1 MSADE
6 GRDLAVEVTRVD
18 GIAVLTF
25 SAPPVNLYSLEL
37 HDAFDAALDE
47 VEADLPR
54 ALLVRA
60 EGKLVS
66 GGVDVAQFHAR
77 TTQAETKALYD
88 RMIELP
94 DRIAALD
101 VPTFFA
107 AHALTLTWALEVALA
122 CDVVVASEKAKFG
135 LVERV
140 IGLTPTMGGTQ
151 RLAQRAG
158 VGRAKEVV
166 LTGDLF
172 DAATFERWNVVNR
185 VLPVEGFD
193 DAVLAL
199 VRHVAVGPTQA
210 FGAAKRI
217 LRAYETDG
225 VPGANAVTTEIAS
238 ALFATDDL
246 QHGMASFL
254 ENGPGKATFTGR

>member
-1 MSADE
+1 MS
-6 GRDLAVEVTRVD
+6 VEVTRD
-18 GIAVLTF
+18 GDIAVVTF
-25 SAPPVNLYSLEL
+25 SEPPANLYSLEL
-37 HDAFDAALDE
+37 HDAFDAALDA

-54 ALLVRA
+54 AVLIRA
-60 EGKLVS
+60 EGRLVS
-66 GGVDVAQFHAR
+66 GGVDVAQFHAQK
-77 TTQAETKALYD
+77 TKADTKALYD
-88 RMIELP
+88 RMLELP
-94 DRIAALD
+94 ERIAALD

-151 RLAQRAG
+151 RLAARAG

-185 VLPVEGFD
+185 VLPVDGFD
-193 DAVLAL
+193 DAVLEL

-210 FGAAKRI
+210 FGAAKQI
-217 LRAYETDG
+217 LRHYEAGG
-225 VPGANAVTTEIAS
+225 VPRAIEHTTAIAS
-238 ALFATDDL
+238 ELFDTADL
-246 QHGMASFL
+246 QHGMESFL
-254 ENGPGKATFTGR
+254 ADGPGHATFTGS

>member
-1 MSADE
+1 MS
-6 GRDLAVEVTRVD
+6 VSVTRVD
-18 GIAVLTF
+18 GIAVVTF
-25 SAPPVNLYSLEL
+25 DVPPVNLYSLEL
-37 HDAFDAALDE
+37 HDAFDAALDG

-54 ALLVRA
+54 AVLVRA

-66 GGVDVAQFHAR
+66 GGVDVAQFHAQK
-77 TTQAETKALYD
+77 TEADTKVLYD
-88 RMIELP
+88 RMLELP
-94 DRIAALD
+94 ERIAALD

-122 CDVVVASEKAKFG
+122 CDIIIASEKAKFG

-166 LTGDLF
+166 FTGDLF

-185 VLPVEGFD
+185 VLPVDGFD
-193 DAVLAL
+193 DAVLEL
-199 VRHVAVGPTQA
+199 VKHVAVGPTKA
-210 FGAAKRI
+210 FGAAKQI
-217 LRAYETDG
+217 LRHYESGG
-225 VPGANAVTTEIAS
+225 VPEAIEHTTAIAS
-238 ALFATDDL
+238 ALFQTDDL
-246 QHGMASFL
+246 QEGMESFL
-254 ENGPGKATFTGR
+254 THGPGQATFTGR

>member
-1 MSADE
+1 MSAS
-6 GRDLAVEVTRVD
+6 GGPTVTVERVD
-18 GIAVLTF
+18 GIAVVTF

-37 HDAFDAALDE
+37 HDAFDAALDD
-47 VEADLPR
+47 VEADRPR
-54 ALLVRA
+54 AVLLRA

-77 TTQAETKALYD
+77 TTEDDTKALYD
-88 RMIELP
+88 RMLELP
-94 DRIAALD
+94 ERVAALD

-122 CDVVVASEKAKFG
+122 CDLVIASEKARFG

-166 LTGDLF
+166 FTGELF

-185 VLPVEGFD
+185 VLPIEGFD
-193 DAVLAL
+193 DAVLDV
-199 VRHVAVGPTQA
+199 VRQVAVGPTEA

-217 LRAYETDG
+217 LREYETGG
-225 VPGANAVTTEIAS
+225 VPAANAATTTIAS
-238 ALFATDDL
+238 ALFRTEDL
-246 QHGMASFL
+246 RHGMASFL
-254 ENGPGKATFTGR
+254 EDGPGNATFHGR

>member
-1 MSADE
+1 MSGQESGPFVRVERTD
-6 GRDLAVEVTRVD
+6 DVAVVTF
-18 GIAVLTF
+18 G
-25 SAPPVNLYSLEL
+25 APPVNLYSLEL
-37 HDAFDAALDE
+37 HDAFDVALDD
-47 VEADLPR
+47 VEADRPR
-54 ALLVRA
+54 AVLLRA
-60 EGKLVS
+60 EGRLVS

-77 TTQAETKALYD
+77 TSEADTKALYD
-88 RMIELP
+88 RMLELP
-94 DRIAALD
+94 ERVAALD

-122 CDVVVASEKAKFG
+122 CDIILASEKAKFG

-166 LTGDLF
+166 FTGELF
-172 DAATFERWNVVNR
+172 DAATFERWDVVNR
-185 VLPVEGFD
+185 VLPVDGFD
-193 DAVLAL
+193 DAVLDV
-199 VRHVAVGPTQA
+199 VRQVAVGPTEA

-217 LRAYETDG
+217 LREYEGGG
-225 VPGANAVTTEIAS
+225 VPAANAATTTIAS
-238 ALFATDDL
+238 ALFGTDDL

-254 ENGPGKATFTGR
+254 EEGPGHATFTGR

>member
-1 MSADE
+1 MT
-6 GRDLAVEVTRVD
+6 GPQVEVDRQGDV
-18 GIAVLTF
+18 AVLTF

-37 HDAFDAALDE
+37 HDAFDAALDD

-54 ALLVRA
+54 AVLLRA

-77 TTQAETKALYD
+77 TTEADTKALYD

-94 DRIAALD
+94 DRVAALD

-122 CDVVVASEKAKFG
+122 CDMVLASEKARFG

-158 VGRAKEVV
+158 IGRAKEVV
-166 LTGDLF
+166 LTGELF

-185 VLPVEGFD
+185 VLPVDGFD
-193 DAVLAL
+193 EAVLDVVRQVAL
-199 VRHVAVGPTQA
+199 GPTQA

-217 LRAYETDG
+217 LRAYETGG
-225 VPGANAVTTEIAS
+225 VPGANAVTTEVAS
-238 ALFATDDL
+238 GLFRTEDL
-246 QHGMASFL
+246 RHGMASFL
-254 ENGPGKATFTGR
+254 ENGPGNATFTGR